1 MLILKSRFLCLLL
14 DEHGAFVEQVWPGE
28 PGGTMSLVPSETG
41 DGSFL
46 ATWQFY
52 SPNDSKQARI
62 VRAAPRPGG
71 GWAVATLARLP
82 HVHRFD
88 VLRRGGVSYMIACTI
103 CSGRDYKDDWS
114 HPGKVY
120 ACALPDDL
128 SAAGQAHP
136 LAFETLSE
144 GMLKNHGYLRCH
156 KNGAPAALVTC
167 ESGVYRYTPPAAPG
181 GAWEVE
187 HLLEEPVSD
196 VCLVDFDGD
205 GVEEADFLAEKAA
218 NLRIFGD
225 EQGKMNR
232 SLLDIGGGMLVVS
245 NFTLCADTRHGRR
258 PSFTGAAGPKTADS
272 LYLRFVAA
280 VKDTGVTS
288 VQTGRFGADMLV
300 SIENDGPVTVIL
312 DTDEIMKRPG
322 KV

>member
-1 MLILKSRFLCLLL
+1 MRFEKKALAALERCYAVSTLFIRGKKHFAVASEKDFPCLLL

-62 VRAAPRPGG
+62 VRAAPRPDG

-181 GAWEVE
+181 GAWEV
-187 HLLEEPVSD
+187 D
-196 VCLVDFDGD
+196 
-205 GVEEADFLAEKAA
+205 
-218 NLRIFGD
+218 
-225 EQGKMNR
+225 
-232 SLLDIGGGMLVVS
+232 
-245 NFTLCADTRHGRR
+245 LC
-258 PSFTGAAGPKTADS
+258 PK
-272 LYLRFVAA
+272 
-280 VKDTGVTS
+280 K
-288 VQTGRFGADMLV
+288 
-300 SIENDGPVTVIL
+300 
-312 DTDEIMKRPG
+312 
-322 KV
+322 